1 MTRTCTPCT
10 KLPRTIPRSHR
21 PKRGSRTGRDGARA
35 EPTLR
40 SDSARSSVV
49 GVHLPRPNGR
59 SEARKRHALKRRS
72 GVGEEG
78 SGASAAPPRLR
89 SACLSQLVKYSP
101 SDNSCPALEASA
113 LNPSRRSL
121 LELAL
126 ILETQGTIQGWSA
139 IKRGLW

>member
-1 MTRTCTPCT
+1 MHPMHEIASNHTAKSSTEAWQSHWAGRGQGRTHSPLGLRPLLRCWSSPPTAE
-10 KLPRTIPRSHR
+10 R
-21 PKRGSRTGRDGARA
+21 PKRS
-35 EPTLR
+35 E
-40 SDSARSSVV
+40 
-49 GVHLPRPNGR
+49 
-59 SEARKRHALKRRS
+59 EARKRHALKRRS
-72 GVGEEG
+72 GVGKEG